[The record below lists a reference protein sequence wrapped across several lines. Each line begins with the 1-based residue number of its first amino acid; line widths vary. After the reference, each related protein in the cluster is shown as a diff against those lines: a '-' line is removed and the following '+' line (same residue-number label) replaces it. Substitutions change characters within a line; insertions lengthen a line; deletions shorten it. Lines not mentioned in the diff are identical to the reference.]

1 MKRKELLSGETQS
14 MRSRGVV
21 VATVF
26 GAALVSG
33 GWLMQAGYGASPS
46 SGVARAR
53 LFDQVMAHVENDYV
67 DSVSENDLYKKA
79 VDGML
84 LELHDPHSVYL
95 TPERLAKLN
104 ESTSGNYA
112 GVGIQMD
119 VRDGWITVV
128 APLPGTPAQ
137 RAGIVTGDRLVEI
150 DGRSTRGW
158 TSDEA
163 MKAIRGDPGTVVH
176 VMVERPGSAARLPF
190 TLTRQEIHFHSVQH
204 ALMVRDGIG
213 YVDLS
218 VFSENSDREL
228 RSAIDSLRRAGMT
241 RLIFDLREDPGG
253 LLDQGV
259 AVADLFLDPGQ
270 KIVSMRGRTNVSDRD
285 FVDRFPQSWPDMP
298 MVVLVD
304 SNSASAAEIV
314 SGALQDHDRAVIVG
328 TTSYGKG
335 SAQSLFTM
343 PDGGA
348 LKLTTALW
356 YTPSGRSINKPRP
369 DDSDDGDDD
378 AARPLGAD
386 TTRPRFHT
394 DAGRVVLGGGGI
406 TPDVPVSDSAE
417 GAAES
422 QLQAALGKH
431 VADFRDVLADY
442 ALDLKARHAVST
454 PTFEVT
460 PEMRSDFYDRLRRRN
475 VNLPRSVFDDNAK
488 LIDRLLGDQITR
500 YVFGPEAEFE
510 RSTRSDP
517 AIATAV
523 RLLQSAS
530 TPQALLKEVSGK
542 H

>member
-1 MKRKELLSGETQS
+1 

-46 SGVARAR
+46 SGYARAR

-67 DSVSENDLYKKA
+67 DSVSENDLYRKA

-95 TPERLAKLN
+95 TPDRLAKLN
-104 ESTSGNYA
+104 ESTTGRYA

-128 APLPGTPAQ
+128 APLPNTPAQ

-150 DGRSTRGW
+150 DGQSTHGW

-176 VMVERPGSAARLPF
+176 VMVERPGASSKLPF
-190 TLTRQEIHFHSVQH
+190 TLTRQEIQFHSVQH

-213 YVDLS
+213 YVDLT
-218 VFSENSDREL
+218 VFSENSDQEL
-228 RSAIDSLRRAGMT
+228 RSAIDSLHRAGM
-241 RLIFDLREDPGG
+241 RGLIFDLRGDPGG

-259 AVADLFLDPGQ
+259 GVADLFLDPGQ
-270 KIVSMRGRTNVSDRD
+270 KIVSMRGRTRAGDRD
-285 FVDRFPQSWPDMP
+285 FVDRFPQAWPDMP

-343 PDGGA
+343 PEGGA

-369 DDSDDGDDD
+369 DDTDDGDDAALRTLGD
-378 AARPLGAD
+378 TARP
-386 TTRPRFHT
+386 RYHT

-406 TPDVPVSDSAE
+406 TPDVAVSDSAE
-417 GAAES
+417 NAAEAN
-422 QLQAALGKH
+422 LQAALGKH
-431 VADFRDVLADY
+431 VAEFRDVLADY
-442 ALDLKARHAVST
+442 ALSLKAKKAVASPSFT
-454 PTFEVT
+454 VT
-460 PEMRSDFYDRLRRRN
+460 SAMRNEFYERLRQRN
-475 VNLPRSVFDDNAK
+475 VSLPRTVFDEDAQ
-488 LIDRLLGDQITR
+488 LIDRLLADQISR

-510 RSTRSDP
+510 RSTQTDP
-517 AIATAV
+517 AIAAAV
-523 RLLQSAS
+523 RLLQNAR
-530 TPQALLKEVSGK
+530 TPQALLKEVSSK
-542 H
+542 R